1 MEIAI
6 SIAALIVGCIIGW
19 LAQKSRQQAL
29 ITKNEML
36 TKQADET
43 KDEAQRQLAAVKEEA
58 ERRLES
64 AKAEAQQNMN
74 NAKAEAQQQ
83 LDIAKREASERL
95 EATKAE
101 AQQQLEATKKEASEQ
116 LAKTKAEAQQQLEA
130 TKKEASE
137 QLAKTKAE
145 AQQQL
150 ETLKK
155 EASEQLARTKAEAQQ
170 QLEATKKEASEQ
182 LARTKAEAQQQLEA
196 VKKEA
201 SEQLE
206 ATKKEA
212 SDLLAKT
219 KAEAEAQQQK
229 ALAEKDA
236 AWNDIMKGQ
245 EQRFNETMARMS
257 EQMKNATADML
268 KDRQKEFADSSN
280 QQLGQIVNPLRE
292 TIDKMK
298 QTMADTT
305 LKQTEMSSVLKDNI
319 ERSMQQAMAAKK
331 SAEELANALKHG
343 SKVQGD
349 WGEAVLDEL
358 LTSQGLVRGIHYD
371 TQAVIRDAQGNTV
384 HTDDGATLRPDVI
397 LHLDQRREVII
408 DSKVSLTAFLDYAN
422 ADNEADRQRFLKTHI
437 DSLQKHVKELSTKDY
452 SAYVQPPKVRMDYVI
467 MFVPHT
473 GALWTALNAQP
484 DLWRKAMEQNVFI
497 ADEQTLFAALR
508 IISLTWTQIRQAENH
523 EQVYRLANEMLDR
536 VGQFM
541 KKYTAIGKA
550 LKTATT
556 AYDDAERKLQPSG
569 QSILQTCAKLQK
581 LGAKQ
586 SDKNPLPQLIDIDEV
601 AALTPPAEDKDD
613 N

>member
-29 ITKNEML
+29 ITQNEML

-43 KDEAQRQLAAVKEEA
+43 KNEAQRQLAAVKEEA
-58 ERRLES
+58 ERRMES

-83 LDIAKREASERL
+83 LDIAKREANERL

-101 AQQQLEATKKEASEQ
+101 AQQQLEALKKEASEQ
-116 LAKTKAEAQQQLEA
+116 LETTKAEALQQLEA
-130 TKKEASE
+130 AKKEASEQLETTKKEASE

-155 EASEQLARTKAEAQQ
+155 EAN
-170 QLEATKKEASEQ
+170 
-182 LARTKAEAQQQLEA
+182 
-196 VKKEA
+196 
-201 SEQLE
+201 EQLE
-206 ATKKEA
+206 TTKKEA

-245 EQRFNETMARMS
+245 EQRFNETMTRMS

-601 AALTPPAEDKDD
+601 AALAQPAEEQD
-613 N
+613 NN

>member
-36 TKQADET
+36 TKQADEI

-83 LDIAKREASERL
+83 LDIAKKEASERL
-95 EATKAE
+95 ETTKAE
-101 AQQQLEATKKEASEQ
+101 AQQQLEATKKEASEQLAKTKAEAQQQLEATKEEASEQ

-150 ETLKK
+150 ETL
-155 EASEQLARTKAEAQQ
+155 
-170 QLEATKKEASEQ
+170 
-182 LARTKAEAQQQLEA
+182 
-196 VKKEA
+196 KKEA

-601 AALTPPAEDKDD
+601 AALTPPADDQDD

>member
-155 EASEQLARTKAEAQQ
+155 EASEQLAK
-170 QLEATKKEASEQ
+170 
-182 LARTKAEAQQQLEA
+182 TKAEAQQQLEA

-601 AALTPPAEDKDD
+601 AALAPPADDQDD

>member
-83 LDIAKREASERL
+83 LDITKREANERL
-95 EATKAE
+95 DATKAE
-101 AQQQLEATKKEASEQ
+101 AQQQLEAVKKEASEQLEATKKEASEQ

-130 TKKEASE
+130 
-137 QLAKTKAE
+137 L
-145 AQQQL
+145 
-150 ETLKK
+150 
-155 EASEQLARTKAEAQQ
+155 
-170 QLEATKKEASEQ
+170 
-182 LARTKAEAQQQLEA
+182 
-196 VKKEA
+196 
-201 SEQLE
+201 
-206 ATKKEA
+206 KKEA

-298 QTMADTT
+298 QTMVDTT

-467 MFVPHT
+467 MFVPNT

-601 AALTPPAEDKDD
+601 AALAPPAEDQDD

>member
-101 AQQQLEATKKEASEQ
+101 AQQQLEATKKEASDL
-116 LAKTKAEAQQQLEA
+116 LAK
-130 TKKEASE
+130 
-137 QLAKTKAE
+137 
-145 AQQQL
+145 
-150 ETLKK
+150 
-155 EASEQLARTKAEAQQ
+155 
-170 QLEATKKEASEQ
+170 
-182 LARTKAEAQQQLEA
+182 TKAEAQQQLEA

-212 SDLLAKT
+212 GDLLAKT

-245 EQRFNETMARMS
+245 EQRFNETMTRMS

-319 ERSMQQAMAAKK
+319 ERSMQQAIAAKK

-523 EQVYRLANEMLDR
+523 EQVYRLENEMLDR

-550 LKTATT
+550 LKSATT

-601 AALTPPAEDKDD
+601 AALAPPADDQDD

>member
-36 TKQADET
+36 TKQADDT

-83 LDIAKREASERL
+83 LDIAKKEASERL
-95 EATKAE
+95 EATKKE

-116 LAKTKAEAQQQLEA
+116 LT
-130 TKKEASE
+130 
-137 QLAKTKAE
+137 
-145 AQQQL
+145 
-150 ETLKK
+150 
-155 EASEQLARTKAEAQQ
+155 
-170 QLEATKKEASEQ
+170 
-182 LARTKAEAQQQLEA
+182 RTKAEAQQQLEA

-201 SEQLE
+201 SEQLD

-212 SDLLAKT
+212 CDLLAKT

-371 TQAVIRDAQGNTV
+371 TQTVIRDAQGNTV

-601 AALTPPAEDKDD
+601 AALAPPAEDQDD

>member
-101 AQQQLEATKKEASEQ
+101 AQQQLEALKKEASEQLETTKKEASEQ
-116 LAKTKAEAQQQLEA
+116 LAK
-130 TKKEASE
+130 
-137 QLAKTKAE
+137 
-145 AQQQL
+145 
-150 ETLKK
+150 
-155 EASEQLARTKAEAQQ
+155 
-170 QLEATKKEASEQ
+170 
-182 LARTKAEAQQQLEA
+182 TKAEAQQQLEA

-212 SDLLAKT
+212 GDLLAKT

-298 QTMADTT
+298 KTMADTT

-371 TQAVIRDAQGNTV
+371 TQTVIRDAQGNTV

-550 LKTATT
+550 LKSATT

-601 AALTPPAEDKDD
+601 AALAPPAEDQDD

>member
-116 LAKTKAEAQQQLEA
+116 LEA

-155 EASEQLARTKAEAQQ
+155 EASEQLEAP
-170 QLEATKKEASEQ
+170 
-182 LARTKAEAQQQLEA
+182 
-196 VKKEA
+196 
-201 SEQLE
+201 
-206 ATKKEA
+206 KKEA

-601 AALTPPAEDKDD
+601 AALAPPADDQDD

>member
-150 ETLKK
+150 ETL
-155 EASEQLARTKAEAQQ
+155 
-170 QLEATKKEASEQ
+170 
-182 LARTKAEAQQQLEA
+182 
-196 VKKEA
+196 KKEA

-601 AALTPPAEDKDD
+601 AALAPPADDQDD

>member
-29 ITKNEML
+29 ITQNEML
-36 TKQADET
+36 TKQADEI
-43 KDEAQRQLAAVKEEA
+43 KNEAQRQLAAVKEEA

-95 EATKAE
+95 DAAKAE
-101 AQQQLEATKKEASEQ
+101 AQQQLEAAKKEASE
-116 LAKTKAEAQQQLEA
+116 QLEA
-130 TKKEASE
+130 TKKEASDL
-137 QLAKTKAE
+137 LAKTKAE

-155 EASEQLARTKAEAQQ
+155 EASEQLET
-170 QLEATKKEASEQ
+170 
-182 LARTKAEAQQQLEA
+182 
-196 VKKEA
+196 
-201 SEQLE
+201 
-206 ATKKEA
+206 TKKEA

-245 EQRFNETMARMS
+245 EQRFNETMTRMS

-319 ERSMQQAMAAKK
+319 ERSMQQALAAKK

-601 AALTPPAEDKDD
+601 AALAQPADD
-613 N
+613 QDNN

>member
-74 NAKAEAQQQ
+74 NAKAEAQQR

-116 LAKTKAEAQQQLEA
+116 LAK
-130 TKKEASE
+130 
-137 QLAKTKAE
+137 
-145 AQQQL
+145 
-150 ETLKK
+150 
-155 EASEQLARTKAEAQQ
+155 
-170 QLEATKKEASEQ
+170 
-182 LARTKAEAQQQLEA
+182 TKAEAQQQLEA

-268 KDRQKEFADSSN
+268 KDRQKEFTDSSN

-601 AALTPPAEDKDD
+601 AALAPPAEDQDD